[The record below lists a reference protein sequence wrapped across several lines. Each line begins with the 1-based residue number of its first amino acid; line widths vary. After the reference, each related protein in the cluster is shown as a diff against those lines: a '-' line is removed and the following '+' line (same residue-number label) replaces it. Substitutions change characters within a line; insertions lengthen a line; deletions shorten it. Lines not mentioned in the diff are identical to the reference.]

1 MTALLVVG
9 GLVTL
14 TLGAELLVR
23 GASRLAAGIGV
34 APLVVGLT
42 VVALG
47 TSAPE
52 VAVSVGSALAGRG
65 DIAVGNVVGSNVL
78 NVLLVLGLSAVITP
92 LLVSRQLVRRE
103 VPVLVVLSGG
113 VLAMAVDGRIETW
126 ESALLVIS
134 AAAYLVVLGLGARA
148 ARGSA
153 RASSLRSATDP
164 LAGDGDPAGSGP
176 DASAGGPGD
185 GGDPGGGSG
194 LTPREVAVS
203 VLQVLA
209 GVLGLVAGA
218 HWLVEGAT
226 SVARAVGVSEL
237 VVGLT
242 VVALGTS
249 LPELATCIAA
259 AVRDEVDLLV
269 GNVVGSNLLNL
280 MLVLGA
286 AGLVAPGGL
295 AVPPAAWSFDLPVMV
310 SAAVACLPI
319 FFTGYRIS
327 RWEGVFFL
335 AYYAAYLLFLVL
347 DATGHGA
354 VPRIREM
361 AVYVL
366 PITVV
371 TAAVVGLR
379 HRRAGGRG

>member
-1 MTALLVVG
+1 VTALLVVG

-23 GASRLAAGIGV
+23 GASRLAAGLGV

-52 VAVSVGSALAGRG
+52 VAVSVGSAIAGRG

-103 VPVLVVLSGG
+103 VLVLVVLSGA

-126 ESALLVIS
+126 ESALLTAS
-134 AAAYLVVLGLGARA
+134 AVVYLVALGLGARA
-148 ARGSA
+148 APGAGRARSA
-153 RASSLRSATDP
+153 PRATDP
-164 LAGDGDPAGSGP
+164 
-176 DASAGGPGD
+176 GPGD
-185 GGDPGGGSG
+185 GGSNGSGPAVAAVGGGDGPGSGGGSG
-194 LTPREVAVS
+194 LTPREVTVS

-226 SVARAVGVSEL
+226 SVARAVGISEL

-249 LPELATCIAA
+249 LPELATCVAA
-259 AVRDEVDLLV
+259 AFRDEVDLLV

-335 AYYAAYLLFLVL
+335 SYYAAYLLFVVL

-354 VPRIREM
+354 VPRVREM

-379 HRRAGGRG
+379 HLRAGGGG